1 MLSKRQIYRLI
12 PFFKKVQ
19 KKWQGNWTLNT
30 NSDFFIPKSLKP
42 DVVDPWYLKLWI
54 LLDKQV

>member
-19 KKWQGNWTLNT
+19 KNDKGTEHSTQTRI
-30 NSDFFIPKSLKP
+30 FFIPKSLKP
-42 DVVDPWYLKLWI
+42 DVVDP
-54 LLDKQV
+54 